1 MFLKNFLACDSQGP
15 DHHIESLGQTSLRK
29 HLGDICHSVTNT
41 PELHVLKRL
50 EFTSPPSVLS
60 RPIVK
65 SESACGQS
73 CYYCAGCPTVWLPY
87 CVAARP
93 LSLQPWKPEKK
104 LLEVSQALAA
114 WCLGV
119 KQL

>member
-65 SESACGQS
+65 SESAVGRAVTTVLAALLC
-73 CYYCAGCPTVWLPY
+73 GCPTVWQPDPFP
-87 CVAARP
+87 C
-93 LSLQPWKPEKK
+93 SLGS
-104 LLEVSQALAA
+104 LRRSF
-114 WCLGV
+114 
-119 KQL
+119 